1 MKRHLPLSA
10 TALSGFFECQRHT
23 WLDLGVARGERQRPG
38 QNEIER
44 LLLERRGRA
53 HEARVLRHYQQLGLN
68 VVQLSPAPAGDVAQR
83 DVAAAATL
91 AALRAG
97 ADVVYQGTLS
107 DGDWTGRPDFLLK
120 TAAASHFGDHGYE
133 VVDAKLAR
141 HAQARALIQS
151 CVYTDQLAKLQ
162 GRVPERFW
170 IAIGGGEE
178 DTTAAPLE
186 LRSADYLAY
195 YRRARARFEA
205 FVTDEAQ
212 SAPYP
217 EPVEFCDV
225 CRWWKDCETR
235 RRADDHPSL
244 VAGITGR
251 QRDRLA
257 SAGIRTTAEL
267 GGLAPD
273 RSIDGLDPGPLRRI
287 REQARLQ
294 VAARSSE
301 KPLYELLQDS
311 EPGAGLERLP
321 EPTPGDLFLDLEGD
335 AYALG
340 TGLEYLF
347 GLLELGSV
355 SLDWSRRDRPG
366 EPHYIRHFAQNRA
379 EEKRAFEAT
388 MRRIEK
394 GRLEF
399 PNLHVFHF
407 GHRESDAL
415 KKLSCRH
422 ASMED
427 KVDQLLRE
435 HVLVDLHAVVRQGVR
450 ASVEGYTLKQLEGLY
465 GFERQTDRR
474 AAAGA
479 MQLYG
484 FWLET
489 GETELDVDAQRALI
503 ERYNEEDCR
512 STWLLRGWLE
522 QRRVE
527 LEKISGR
534 KLARPSGESERT
546 SPKEQRSAEAAAVVE
561 LLQAALPDAEE
572 RDSAEEHAR
581 RVLSHLVSWHWR
593 ELKSAYWEYFHAKE
607 LPASERLEDRLAL
620 DGLVYEG
627 AIGEVAQSHL
637 HRYRFPEQEHSLRR
651 TPEPVDPDTGKN
663 ASVVEIGTSHV
674 DIKRGKRSKEPHP
687 RALIIGRPISYETQE
702 ASLLA
707 LAQAV
712 AHHGFP
718 PAPSGAAEA
727 GGELASARALLLR
740 RPPRGATAAGA
751 ALLAPG
757 EDTVAG
763 VVRLALGLDGDVL
776 GVQGPPGSG
785 KTHRAAA
792 AILALIRAGKRVGVT
807 ANSHQVITSLIRKC
821 ITAARGDGVSSPFAA
836 HHMDEEND
844 AEPDLPYTLGKD
856 YAALGQKLR
865 AGTLQLIGGTTFAWS
880 RPEFRGAVDVLVVD
894 EAAQVAL
901 ANVLAAA
908 PAARNL
914 ILFGDP
920 AQLEQP
926 QRGVHPPGAGVSALE
941 YLIGE
946 ERLTMPEWLGVF
958 LPETRRL
965 HPDLCAFTSR
975 VFYENRLQAL
985 PGLGQQCLLGAGNW
999 SGSGLC
1005 FVPVKHRCNTNR
1017 SDEEVDVVERIVG
1030 ELLAGGA
1037 SFQDARG
1044 RTRAISPRDVL
1055 VVAPYNAQVAALR
1068 RRLPKDVPV
1077 GTVDRFQGQEAPVV
1091 IYSMTSSSGSE
1102 APRGLE
1108 FLYSLNRLNVATSR
1122 AQARVILVASPDLA
1136 SAKCR
1141 TPRQMRLVN
1150 ALCTYLELAGGHGA
1164 GL

>member
-1 MKRHLPLSA
+1 MTRRLPLSA
-10 TALSGFFECQRHT
+10 TALSAFFECQHHT
-23 WLDLGVARGERQRPG
+23 WLDLGVARNERQRPG

-53 HEARVLRHYQQLGLN
+53 HEARVLRHYQQLGLD
-68 VVQLSPAPAGDVAQR
+68 VVQLSPAPAGDAAQR
-83 DVAAAATL
+83 DAAAAATL
-91 AALRAG
+91 AALHAG

-120 TAAASHFGDHGYE
+120 APGPSRFGDHCYE

-141 HAQARALIQS
+141 HAQARALIQL

-162 GRVPERFW
+162 GSVPERFW
-170 IAIGGGEE
+170 IAVGGSEE

-205 FVTDEAQ
+205 FVTNEAQ
-212 SAPYP
+212 TPPYP

-235 RRADDHPSL
+235 RREDDHPSL

-257 SAGIRTTAEL
+257 CAGIRTTAQL

-301 KPLYELLQDS
+301 RPLYELLQDS

-355 SLDWSRRDRPG
+355 GLDWSRRDKPG

-388 MRRIEK
+388 LRRIEQ

-435 HVLVDLHAVVRQGVR
+435 HVLVDLHAVVRQAVR

-465 GFERQTDRR
+465 GFERQTDPR
-474 AAAGA
+474 AARGA

-489 GETELDVDAQRALI
+489 REAELDVDAQRALI

-522 QRRVE
+522 ERRSE
-527 LEKISGR
+527 LTKTTGR
-534 KLARPSGESERT
+534 KLARPSGESERA

-561 LLQAALPDAEE
+561 LLQKGLPEDEAH
-572 RDSAEEHAR
+572 DSPEAHAR
-581 RVLSHLVSWHWR
+581 RVLAHLVSWHWR

-607 LPASERLEDRLAL
+607 LPASERLEDRLVL
-620 DGLVYEG
+620 DGLVYEDM
-627 AIGEVAQSHL
+627 IGEVAQSRV
-637 HRYRFPEQEHSLRR
+637 HRYRFPEQEHSIRR
-651 TPEPVDPDTGKN
+651 TPEPVDPDTGKS
-663 ASVVEIGTSHV
+663 ASVVDIGPSHV
-674 DIKRGKRSKEPHP
+674 DIRRGKRSKEPHP
-687 RALIIGRPISYETQE
+687 RALIIGRPISYDTQE

-707 LAQAV
+707 VAQAV
-712 AHHGFP
+712 AYHGFP
-718 PAPSGAAEA
+718 DAAEPA
-727 GGELASARALLLR
+727 ELASARALLLR
-740 RPPRGATAAGA
+740 RPPRGATGPGG

-763 VVRLALGLDGDVL
+763 VVRLALGLDGEVL

-792 AILALIRAGKRVGVT
+792 AIVALIRAGKRVGVT
-807 ANSHQVITSLIRKC
+807 ANSHQVITSLMRKC
-821 ITAARGDGVSSPFAA
+821 ITAARDDAAGTPLAA
-836 HHMDEEND
+836 HHMHEPDA

-856 YAALGQKLR
+856 YPALREQLR
-865 AGTLQLIGGTTFAWS
+865 SGALQLVGGTTFAWS
-880 RPEFRGAVDVLVVD
+880 RPELRGAVDVLVVD

-941 YLIGE
+941 YLIGD
-946 ERLTMPEWLGVF
+946 ERLTMPERLGVF

-965 HPDLCAFTSR
+965 HPALCAFTSQ

-985 PGLGQQCLLGAGNW
+985 PGLAEQRLIGAGNW

-1005 FVPVKHRCNTNR
+1005 FVPVEHRGNTNR
-1017 SDEEVDVVERIVG
+1017 SDEEVDAVERIVG

-1037 SFQDARG
+1037 SFHDARG
-1044 RTRAISPRDVL
+1044 GSRPLSPRDVL
-1055 VVAPYNAQVAALR
+1055 VVAPYNSQVAALR
-1068 RRLPKDVPV
+1068 RRLLPGVPV

-1150 ALCTYLELAGGHGA
+1150 ALCTYLELASGATAPGA
-1164 GL
+1164 GTP